1 MPRPQPTEG
10 VDQQLQLLDVHVVD
24 VLAHL
29 EGLLRHSHTLQRTLL
44 KLRAEAP
51 PPDPASVAAV
61 LPALRRLSDDMQRQ
75 WGLLGEIIDDLATDI
90 GALAVAKRD
99 HDATP

>member
-1 MPRPQPTEG
+1 MRMQHQPDG
-10 VDQQLQLLDVHVVD
+10 LDQQLQLLDVHIVD

-29 EGLLRHSHTLQRTLL
+29 EGLLRQSHTIQRTLL

-61 LPALRRLSDDMQRQ
+61 LPALRGLSDDMRRQ
-75 WGLLGEIIDDLATDI
+75 WGMLGEIIEDLATDVE
-90 GALAVAKRD
+90 ALAVAKRNQ
-99 HDATP
+99 DAAR

>member
-1 MPRPQPTEG
+1 MQTQQPSEG

-29 EGLLRHSHTLQRTLL
+29 EGLLRHSHTIQRTLL

-51 PPDPASVAAV
+51 PPNPATVAAV
-61 LPALRRLSDDMQRQ
+61 LPALRSLSDDMQRQ
-75 WGLLGEIIDDLATDI
+75 WALLGEIIKDLAADI
-90 GALAVAKRD
+90 GALGVAKKD
-99 HDATP
+99 